1 MTSDEVIKL
10 FHLVPLPEEGGYYR
24 ETYRSEQSLS
34 TAIYYLI
41 TPESFSAL
49 HRLLK
54 DELFHFYL
62 GDPVEMLQIAPQGEG
77 RILILGTDIQNGQ
90 RPQVLVPAGH
100 WQGMRLGPRGKW
112 ALLGVTVA
120 PAFEFSD
127 FETGEREMLLKKFPS
142 LSDLI
147 LKYTLS
153 SFER

>member
-1 MTSDEVIKL
+1 
-10 FHLVPLPEEGGYYR
+10 
-24 ETYRSEQSLS
+24 
-34 TAIYYLI
+34 
-41 TPESFSAL
+41 
-49 HRLLK
+49 
-54 DELFHFYL
+54 
-62 GDPVEMLQIAPQGEG
+62 
-77 RILILGTDIQNGQ
+77 
-90 RPQVLVPAGH
+90 
-100 WQGMRLGPRGKW
+100 MRLGPRGKW